1 MMQDLMVR
9 IPHLS
14 EQIFQ
19 KLNHKSLFKCREAAR
34 SWQNIIDG
42 RNYPWLRIVN
52 IPTILKRRNTYLHLS
67 AKTGQIEVFKI
78 GLNKE
83 GDKNIQN
90 ELGETPFH
98 YACQNRRLKMVEFL
112 LQNND
117 LEIGINS
124 KDNHVIDLNAKTKC
138 GNTALCYA
146 CFKGHADVVKIL
158 MKNASYL
165 SIDDAWKGFYWACQE
180 GHSDV
185 VKILIENATILSINF
200 NIGNNDG
207 TTAFH
212 KACERGFSDVV
223 KIIMEN
229 AAILSI
235 DLNRTDNEGLTGLHW
250 ACLCYQSNVVKAV
263 INSEISNHFKEKKQ
277 LTPSS
282 IILESALRIDLNRKD
297 KYGDTAFHYL
307 CLTGNSEL
315 VNIFIEN
322 AAILSLNFNIR
333 NNDGMTAFHI
343 VCDSGFSD
351 AVEIIMENAATLN
364 IDLNRRDKN
373 GHTAFYLA
381 YKKDKSDVVKIITKN
396 AADLSNWCIS
406 L

>member
-1 MMQDLMVR
+1 MIVR
-9 IPHLS
+9 FPHLP

-42 RNYPWLRIVN
+42 SNYPWLRIVN
-52 IPTILKRRNTYLHLS
+52 IPTILKRRNTYLHLL
-67 AKTGQIEVFKI
+67 AKTGQIEVFKSS
-78 GLNKE
+78 LNKE

-90 ELGETPFH
+90 ERGETPFH
-98 YACQNRRLKMVEFL
+98 NACQNRRLKIVEFL

-117 LEIGINS
+117 LEIDINS
-124 KDNHVIDLNAKTKC
+124 KNNHTIDLNAKTQC

-165 SIDDAWKGFYWACQE
+165 SIDDGWKGFYWACQE

-185 VKILIENATILSINF
+185 VKILIENAATLSINF
-200 NIGNNDG
+200 NSRNNDG
-207 TTAFH
+207 MTAYH

-223 KIIMEN
+223 EIIMEN
-229 AAILSI
+229 AATLNI
-235 DLNRTDNEGLTGLHW
+235 DLNRTDNDGSTGFHL
-250 ACLCYQSNVVKAV
+250 ACLSDHSNVVKAV
-263 INSEISNHFKEKKQ
+263 INSEISNHIKEKQQ

-297 KYGDTAFHYL
+297 NDGDTAFHYI
-307 CLTGNSEL
+307 CQTGNSEL
-315 VNIFIEN
+315 VKIFMEN
-322 AAILSLNFNIR
+322 AVALSIDFNIR

-343 VCDSGFSD
+343 VCDRGISD
-351 AVEIIMENAATLN
+351 AVKIIMENAATLN

-381 YKKDKSDVVKIITKN
+381 YKKGKSDVVKIITKN
-396 AADLSNWCIS
+396 ATDLSNWFIS